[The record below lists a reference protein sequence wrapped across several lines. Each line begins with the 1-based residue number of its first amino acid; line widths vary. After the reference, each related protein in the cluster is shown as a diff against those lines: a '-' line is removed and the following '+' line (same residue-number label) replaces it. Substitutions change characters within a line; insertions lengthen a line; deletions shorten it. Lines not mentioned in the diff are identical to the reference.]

1 MSLSRSIV
9 VVRAALAG
17 LAVLWLA
24 GCASGSSVSQAYKA
38 ELGEIEVATDNS
50 RISQLYRQKLNR
62 LLDRYEPSDIRYKL
76 DIGLS
81 TTESDTS
88 VSMTATLLLYDRSI
102 GETVLT
108 RSMNSSASI
117 GAVPSLYGSEE
128 AKRHARERL
137 AGQLA
142 EESYHFLMLHF
153 SRQAAAEAS

>member
-1 MSLSRSIV
+1 M

-38 ELGEIEVATDNS
+38 ELGKIEVATDNS

-88 VSMTATLLLYDRSI
+88 VSMTATLLL
-102 GETVLT
+102 L
-108 RSMNSSASI
+108 
-117 GAVPSLYGSEE
+117 SLI
-128 AKRHARERL
+128 HI
-137 AGQLA
+137 
-142 EESYHFLMLHF
+142 
-153 SRQAAAEAS
+153 